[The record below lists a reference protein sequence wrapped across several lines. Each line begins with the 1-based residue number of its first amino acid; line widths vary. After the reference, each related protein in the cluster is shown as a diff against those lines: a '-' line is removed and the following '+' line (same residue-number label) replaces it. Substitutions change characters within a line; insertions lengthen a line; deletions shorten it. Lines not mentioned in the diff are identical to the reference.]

1 MHNQKTSH
9 HERNGGSLGNMS
21 IFKFLCE
28 VNVGLSDLAIQA
40 EADIWTNSR
49 STLTQGRL
57 FSEELATLVSKM
69 EKVEPV
75 YSIKPSD
82 RVQILSRK
90 DIISNEIKDSFD
102 WLRKN
107 GNIAAHDLKPIPTD
121 LALTAHRHIF
131 VLALWYVESYGP
143 LEIELPVYTMPIQPG
158 NVANQMMSNS
168 TNDMSIHIE
177 QLLSAQ
183 FESKILPTMNEQ
195 FKQLHETINQITE
208 MNKNRIEQAEVDLKA
223 SNLDTPLIKL
233 DPKDEKNKIV
243 EMEIGQ
249 FLIDKGYKV
258 VDKRSSKGALWIVG
272 GWELKDELLELKEFG
287 ALFKFAKNGS
297 QSTKRSPGWFLLDKK
312 PISISIDRS
321 KDGNRNSGN
330 DVAVSSEV
338 INIPKGNSGDSRVV
352 LESVEN
358 YKPNNVADDYEDEK
372 AVNRTEFRKAFL
384 NKELVFPASMTGMS
398 LLELN
403 LKGSQAILEYLI
415 NDLKVSTIQRLP
427 EDLSDLQLKIP
438 GVGPKS
444 IDRFVKQ
451 LEEAIATEKK
461 LIGSGKRKEN
471 LVINYRELK
480 EKLGRRPTY
489 LEVHKRGTVDSQEY
503 RLLFDSYVNFLLV
516 ANELDKE
523 EASLAR
529 RYSKWFQEVENTIL
543 RKSYKM
549 TLLLA
554 MLERGSEQWMNP
566 ITAYETAPFF
576 YDFYMSNEI
585 RKSIDFSDS
594 ETQKLWGAP
603 LDRTAQLISRMPM
616 THWAK
621 SSNRQVTYSNEEF
634 MVGFQIR
641 EGDQEILYKWTKEIC
656 EYRLNTYF
664 ERRSNT

>member
-1 MHNQKTSH
+1 
-9 HERNGGSLGNMS
+9 MS

-28 VNVGLSDLAIQA
+28 VNAGLSDLAIQA
-40 EADIWTNSR
+40 EADIWMNSR

-57 FSEELATLVSKM
+57 FSEELATIVSKM

-75 YSIKPSD
+75 YYIKPSD
-82 RVQILSRK
+82 RVQLLSRK
-90 DIISNEIKDSFD
+90 DIISSEIKDSFD

-107 GNIAAHDLKPIPTD
+107 GNIAAHNSKPIPTD

-131 VLALWYVESYGP
+131 ILALWYVESYGP
-143 LEIELPVYTMPIQPG
+143 LEIELPVYTMPTQPE
-158 NVANQMMSNS
+158 NAANQMMGNS
-168 TNDMSIHIE
+168 PIDMSEHIE

-195 FKQLHETINQITE
+195 FKQLHETINKITE
-208 MNKNRIEQAEVDLKA
+208 MNKNRDEHSERNLKA
-223 SNLDTPLIKL
+223 SNSDTQPRKSA
-233 DPKDEKNKIV
+233 PNDEKNKIS
-243 EMEIGQ
+243 EMEIRD
-249 FLIDKGYKV
+249 FLTEKGYKV
-258 VDKRSSKGALWIVG
+258 VDKRSSRGALWIVG

-297 QSTKRSPGWFLLDKK
+297 QSTKRNPGWFLLDKK
-312 PISISIDRS
+312 LIIISLDRS
-321 KDGNRNSGN
+321 KDGTRNSEN
-330 DVAVSSEV
+330 EVAVSSEV
-338 INIPKGNSGDSRVV
+338 INIPKGNAGDGKVL

-358 YKPNNVADDYEDEK
+358 YKPNNVADDYDEEK
-372 AVNRTEFRKAFL
+372 AEDKTEFRKAFL
-384 NKELVFPASMTGMS
+384 NKELVFPASMVGMS
-398 LLELN
+398 LVELN
-403 LKGSQAILEYLI
+403 LKGNQAILQYLI
-415 NDLKVSTIQRLP
+415 NDLKVSTIQNLP

-444 IDRFVKQ
+444 IERFVKQ

-480 EKLGRRPTY
+480 KKLGRRPTY

-503 RLLFDSYVNFLLV
+503 RFLFDSYVNFLLV

-529 RYSKWFQEVENTIL
+529 RYSKWFHEVENTIL

-585 RKSIDFSDS
+585 RKSIDFADS
-594 ETQKLWGAP
+594 ETRKLWDAP

-621 SSNRQVTYSNEEF
+621 SSNKQVTYSNEEF
-634 MVGFQIR
+634 VIAFQIR
-641 EGDQEILYKWTKEIC
+641 EVDQEILYKWTREIC
-656 EYRLNTYF
+656 EYRLAMYF
-664 ERRSNT
+664 ERKKL

>member
-1 MHNQKTSH
+1 
-9 HERNGGSLGNMS
+9 MS

-28 VNVGLSDLAIQA
+28 VNEGLSNLAIQA

-57 FSEELATLVSKM
+57 FSEELATIVSKM

-75 YSIKPSD
+75 YYIKSSD

-102 WLRKN
+102 WLRRN

-131 VLALWYVESYGP
+131 ILALWYVESYGP
-143 LEIELPVYTMPIQPG
+143 LELELPNYIMPTQPE
-158 NVANQMMSNS
+158 NAANQMMGNS
-168 TNDMSIHIE
+168 TKDMSEHIE

-195 FKQLHETINQITE
+195 FKQLHETINKITE
-208 MNKNRIEQAEVDLKA
+208 MNKNRDEHSEANRKA
-223 SNLDTPLIKL
+223 SIPDTQLRNSAPN
-233 DPKDEKNKIV
+233 DEKNKIV
-243 EMEIGQ
+243 EMEIGEL
-249 FLIDKGYKV
+249 LIDKGYKV
-258 VDKRSSKGALWIVG
+258 VDKRSSRGALWIVG
-272 GWELKDELLELKEFG
+272 GWELKDELLEFKEFG

-297 QSTKRSPGWFLLDKK
+297 QSTKRNPGWFLLDKK
-312 PISISIDRS
+312 PISISIDS
-321 KDGNRNSGN
+321 KDGNRNSDSEN
-330 DVAVSSEV
+330 EVAVSSEV
-338 INIPKGNSGDSRVV
+338 INIPKGNSGESKVI
-352 LESVEN
+352 LENAES
-358 YKPNNVADDYEDEK
+358 YKPNDAADDYDEEK
-372 AVNRTEFRKAFL
+372 AEDKTEFRRAFL
-384 NKELVFPASMTGMS
+384 NKELVFPASMVGMS
-398 LLELN
+398 LVELN
-403 LKGSQAILEYLI
+403 LKGSQAILQYLI
-415 NDLKVSTIQRLP
+415 NDLKVLTIHNLP

-444 IDRFVKQ
+444 IERFVKQ

-471 LVINYRELK
+471 VVTSYRELK
-480 EKLGRRPTY
+480 KQLGRRPTY
-489 LEVHKRGTVDSQEY
+489 LEVHKQGTVDSQEY

-554 MLERGSEQWMNP
+554 MLKRGSEHWMNP

-585 RKSIDFSDS
+585 RKSIDFADS
-594 ETQKLWGAP
+594 ETKKLWGHH
-603 LDRTAQLISRMPM
+603 LIVLR
-616 THWAK
+616 
-621 SSNRQVTYSNEEF
+621 N
-634 MVGFQIR
+634 
-641 EGDQEILYKWTKEIC
+641 
-656 EYRLNTYF
+656 
-664 ERRSNT
+664 

>member
-1 MHNQKTSH
+1 
-9 HERNGGSLGNMS
+9 MS
-21 IFKFLCE
+21 IFKFLYE
-28 VNVGLSDLAIQA
+28 VNEGLSVLAIQA

-57 FSEELATLVSKM
+57 FSEELATIVSKM

-75 YSIKPSD
+75 YYIKPSD
-82 RVQILSRK
+82 RVQLLSRK

-102 WLRKN
+102 WLRRN

-131 VLALWYVESYGP
+131 ILALWYVESYGP
-143 LEIELPVYTMPIQPG
+143 LELELPDYTMPTQPE
-158 NVANQMMSNS
+158 NVANQMMGNS
-168 TNDMSIHIE
+168 TKDMSEHIE

-195 FKQLHETINQITE
+195 FKQLHETINKITE
-208 MNKNRIEQAEVDLKA
+208 MNKNRDEHSEANRKA
-223 SNLDTPLIKL
+223 PIPDTPLRNSA
-233 DPKDEKNKIV
+233 PNDEKNKIV
-243 EMEIGQ
+243 EMEIGEL
-249 FLIDKGYKV
+249 LIDKGYKV
-258 VDKRSSKGALWIVG
+258 VDKRSSRGALWIVG
-272 GWELKDELLELKEFG
+272 GWELKDELLEFKEFG
-287 ALFKFAKNGS
+287 ALFKFSKNGS
-297 QSTKRSPGWFLLDKK
+297 QSTKRNPGWFLLDKK
-312 PISISIDRS
+312 PIRISIDS
-321 KDGNRNSGN
+321 KDGNRNSDSEN
-330 DVAVSSEV
+330 EVAVSSEV
-338 INIPKGNSGDSRVV
+338 INIPKGNSGESKVI
-352 LESVEN
+352 LENAES
-358 YKPNNVADDYEDEK
+358 YKPNNMADDYDEEK
-372 AVNRTEFRKAFL
+372 AVDRIEFRKAFL
-384 NKELVFPASMTGMS
+384 NKELVFPASMVGMS

-403 LKGSQAILEYLI
+403 LKGSQAILQYLI
-415 NDLKVSTIQRLP
+415 NDLKVSIIQNLP

-480 EKLGRRPTY
+480 KKLGRRPTY
-489 LEVHKRGTVDSQEY
+489 LEVHKQGTVDSQDY

-554 MLERGSEQWMNP
+554 MIERGSKQWMNP

-585 RKSIDFSDS
+585 RKSIDFADS
-594 ETQKLWGAP
+594 ETRKLWDVP

-634 MVGFQIR
+634 VIAFQIR

-656 EYRLNTYF
+656 EYRLAMYF
-664 ERRSNT
+664 ERKKL